1 MRVLE
6 RYELAKDKL
15 SSIDYLSVKDWDVTD
30 ANGKTIGKVEDL
42 IVDLKTGK
50 IRYIL
55 GKTSPDLLVSKRQPT
70 FILPVGLITLRKDD
84 QTVEVKRIDP
94 EWISK
99 CPLYKDGPVQ
109 PGFEMELA
117 KVFGIDKELEEIY
130 EHDSF
135 RIPAGFCIQEFIS
148 NFPYSL
154 NCSIAMAIENT
165 V

>member
-1 MRVLE
+1 MQALE

-15 SSIDYLSVKDWDVTD
+15 SSIEYKSIKDWDVID
-30 ANGKTIGKVEDL
+30 ANGKTIGRIEDL

-55 GKTSPDLLVSKRQPT
+55 GKTSTDLLVSKRQPT
-70 FILPVGLITLRKDD
+70 FILPVGLITLRKED

-94 EWISK
+94 DWISK
-99 CPLYKDGPVQ
+99 CPLYKDGPKR

-117 KVFGIDKELEEIY
+117 RVFGIDKELEEIY

-135 RIPAGFCIQEFIS
+135 RIPAGLC
-148 NFPYSL
+148 
-154 NCSIAMAIENT
+154 T
-165 V
+165 

>member
-1 MRVLE
+1 MMQVLE
-6 RYELAKDKL
+6 RYELAKKKL
-15 SSIDYLSVKDWDVTD
+15 SLNDYVTIKDWDVTD

-70 FILPVGLITLRKDD
+70 FILPVGLITLRKEDE
-84 QTVEVKRIDP
+84 TVEVKRIDP
-94 EWISK
+94 DWISK

-109 PGFEMELA
+109 PGFEAELA
-117 KVFGIDKELEEIY
+117 RVFGIDKELDEIY

-135 RIPAGFCIQEFIS
+135 RIPAGLC
-148 NFPYSL
+148 
-154 NCSIAMAIENT
+154 M
-165 V
+165 